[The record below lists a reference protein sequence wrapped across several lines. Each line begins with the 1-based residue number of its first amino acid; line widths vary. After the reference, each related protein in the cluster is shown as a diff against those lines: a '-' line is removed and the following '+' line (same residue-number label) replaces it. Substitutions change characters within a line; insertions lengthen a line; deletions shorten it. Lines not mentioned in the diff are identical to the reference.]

1 MPGMLNL
8 EIITPKG
15 SFYVGE
21 IHLVTMP
28 GIDGEFGIMLGHAS
42 TIFGLSSGLIAIYD
56 DKLNILKKIFVDTG
70 FVEVMGDTA
79 TALVKEAKYLEH
91 YDLTETMK
99 RLDDLKVDLE
109 FCKEEA
115 AKDLIYNEIN
125 ILESLLQILKR
136 Q

>member
-1 MPGMLNL
+1 VPTMLNL

-21 IHLVTMP
+21 VHLVTMP

-42 TIFGLSSGLIAIYD
+42 TIFGLGSGLISIYD
-56 DKLNILKKIFVDTG
+56 DKLNILKQIFIDTG
-70 FVEVMGDTA
+70 FVEVTGDSA

-91 YDLTETMK
+91 YDLKETMK
-99 RLDDLKVDLE
+99 RLDDLTVDLD

-115 AKDLIYNEIN
+115 SKDLIYKEIMLVEN
-125 ILESLLQILKR
+125 LLQILKR

>member
-1 MPGMLNL
+1 MPRMLNL

-15 SFYVGE
+15 SFYIGE
-21 IHLVTMP
+21 VHLVTMP

-42 TIFGLSSGLIAIYD
+42 TIFGLGSGLIAIYD

-70 FVEVMGDTA
+70 FVEVIGDSA
-79 TALVKEAKYLEH
+79 TALVKEAKYLED
-91 YDLTETMK
+91 YNLTETIK
-99 RLDDLKVDLE
+99 RLDDLKVDLD

-115 AKDLIYNEIN
+115 AKDFIYKEIN